1 MCVVVGACVCVRE
14 RDRERERE
22 RKKQRKREKKR
33 QTDRQNARMQA
44 SERLGHRET
53 LCVIDERISP
63 FSLPWRAAH
72 IVPAWN

>member
-1 MCVVVGACVCVRE
+1 VCVCVRE
-14 RDRERERE
+14 SERERERE
-22 RKKQRKREKKR
+22 RKKERKREKKR

-44 SERLGHRET
+44 SERLGHT
-53 LCVIDERISP
+53 VALCVIYERIFP